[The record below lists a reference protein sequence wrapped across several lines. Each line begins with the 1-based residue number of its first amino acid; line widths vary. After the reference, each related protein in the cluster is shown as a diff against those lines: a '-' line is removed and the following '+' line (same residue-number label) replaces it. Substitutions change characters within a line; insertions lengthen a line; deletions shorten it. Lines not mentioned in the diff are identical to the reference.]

1 MRGQGDG
8 SSSPSAKPPSRHGPR
23 MLARACSCGVNVLP
37 LNPRKANT
45 SVSASS
51 GRLTQKTA
59 RQSTSATSS
68 APVGGPIT
76 AEIAHTAALTAKP
89 WRSR

>member
-1 MRGQGDG
+1 
-8 SSSPSAKPPSRHGPR
+8 
-23 MLARACSCGVNVLP
+23 MLARACGCGVNVLP
-37 LNPRKANT
+37 LKPRSANM

-51 GRLTQKTA
+51 GRLIQKTA

-68 APVGGPIT
+68 APVGGPMT

-89 WRSR
+89 